1 MSTTSRARSRTP
13 RRATTRPA
21 ARTRHATRVFT
32 ITTASRGD
40 GLAEREPRAGARSGK
55 ARYDG
60 GFVLRGTR
68 AWRARCAREM
78 DDERD
83 IACAA
88 FVCVRAL
95 ERDRA

>member
-1 MSTTSRARSRTP
+1 MSTTSLARWRTP

-32 ITTASRGD
+32 IAHASRGD
-40 GLAEREPRAGARSGK
+40 KLAEREPSAGARSDK
-55 ARYDG
+55 ARIDG

-68 AWRARCAREM
+68 TWRARGAREM

-83 IACAA
+83 IACAT